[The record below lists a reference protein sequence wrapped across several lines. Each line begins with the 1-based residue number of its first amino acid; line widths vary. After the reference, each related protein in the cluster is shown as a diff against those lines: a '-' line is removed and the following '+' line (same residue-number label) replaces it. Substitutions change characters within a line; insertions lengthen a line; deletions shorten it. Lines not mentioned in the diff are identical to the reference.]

1 MKQIAMILAAPIA
14 LSLAACSETTT
25 VEGDEV
31 VAEPAMDDTGMA
43 PADGAA
49 SVDSAAPVTG
59 DTGDS
64 VTISEDGVTADVGD
78 SDTRVRA
85 DVDGDPSLTV
95 ETD

>member
-31 VAEPAMDDTGMA
+31 AADPAMADTGMA
-43 PADGAA
+43 PADATTTTE
-49 SVDSAAPVTG
+49 PMPTEN
-59 DTGDS
+59 GDS
-64 VTISEDGVTADVGD
+64 VTISEDGVTANVGD